1 MGHGVRADARWL
13 ALLAKVFSNQCS
25 VKKRRLVPPLLA
37 AEAARSVERRAESG
51 EICSLTLAGMGHGA

>member
-37 AEAARSVERRAESG
+37 VARRYRAWG
-51 EICSLTLAGMGHGA
+51 AG